1 MLKKIQLIRNV
12 GCFESFAGS
21 ALGDLGRL
29 VLIYA
34 ENGRGKT
41 TISSILSSLANNDA
55 SIVNGRK
62 RLGSQN
68 DPHVVLDIEGQTTNV
83 MFQSGQWNVS
93 HDNIYIYDDE
103 FINQNVFSGLEVSAS
118 HRQKL
123 HEIILGRAGVSLAR
137 RVQELSQQIS
147 DCSSTIREIS
157 SHIPTDQRF
166 GFDITAFC
174 NLEEIEDVEGLIT
187 EQEKNFQAISQADA
201 VASKN
206 LFTTILLPG
215 IDEVALAATLS
226 AGLPDIDA
234 VAMQSIRDHF
244 SLIGENAETWVSD
257 GVGKIINTGD
267 GQERCPFCAQ
277 VIDGIDLISKYRS
290 YFSDA
295 YDELTRSITTGISN
309 YSANFS
315 GDNLSS
321 KQAELTGFIVS
332 LYEFWNKFIE
342 LPETE
347 IDWQEFSTA
356 WQEARDAVLSLLQI
370 KNSSPLAAVEISAE
384 IKAKIDK
391 YLSLRVSIIESIE
404 TLISYNGRLEQLKEK
419 SSSGSLAD
427 VETELKR
434 LKATHAR
441 YSEQLREL
449 CDGYQK
455 TSRLRSLLETQKQV
469 ARDALDTH
477 RSAVFSQYHTSI
489 NKHLEL
495 FGANFRIGGLESSN
509 AAGRPST
516 TYNVLIN
523 EYQVPLAS
531 QDTPCFKNTLSAG
544 DRNTLGL
551 AFFFASLETEP
562 DLQDSIVVLDDPMSS
577 LDDGR
582 TMTTIQKIRDLIPA
596 SSQLIALCHSRRFL
610 CDIWEHSD
618 KDNTTALKISRG
630 SNNTST
636 ISSWDVSSDSL
647 TEYDKRHKVLRDHVD
662 ADKQDKRYVAQ
673 CLRPVME
680 KYLRIVF
687 PDYYTPG
694 TLLGNFRNHVEN
706 LRDNGL
712 RVMSD
717 DDINELRN
725 ITEYAN
731 KYHHDTN
738 PAWETEEINDTELLA
753 FAKRVINF
761 TSHTAVIT

>member
-1 MLKKIQLIRNV
+1 MIKKIDLIRNI
-12 GCFESFAGS
+12 GCFDSFTGS
-21 ALGDLGRL
+21 TLGNLGRL

-41 TISSILSSLANNDA
+41 TISSILSSLAYNDA
-55 SIVNGRK
+55 SIITGRK
-62 RLGSQN
+62 RLGSPN
-68 DPHVVLDIEGQTTNV
+68 NPHVVLDIQGQNLKV
-83 MFQSGQWNVS
+83 MFHSGQWNIPYD
-93 HDNIYIYDDE
+93 HIYVYDDE

-123 HEIILGRAGVSLAR
+123 HEIILGRAGISLAR
-137 RVQELSQQIS
+137 RVQELSLQIS
-147 DCSSTIREIS
+147 DCISTIREIS

-174 NLEEIEDVEGLIT
+174 NLEEIEGVEQLIT
-187 EQEKNFQAISQADA
+187 EQEKIFQAISQADA

-206 LFTTILLPG
+206 LFTTILLPE
-215 IDEVALAATLS
+215 IDEVALTATLS

-257 GVGKIINTGD
+257 GVGKILNTGD

-295 YDELTRSITTGISN
+295 YDELTRNITTGISN

-321 KQAELTGFIVS
+321 KQAELTEFIVS
-332 LYEFWNKFIE
+332 LYEFWSKFIE

-356 WQEARDAVLSLLQI
+356 WQEARDAVLSLLYI
-370 KNSSPLAAVEISAE
+370 KNSSPLDAVEISAE

-391 YLSLRVSIIESIE
+391 YLSLRVSVIESIE
-404 TLISYNGRLEQLKEK
+404 TLISYNVQIEQLKEK
-419 SSSGSLAD
+419 SSSGNLAD

-441 YSEQLREL
+441 YSEQLKEL

-455 TSRLRSLLETQKQV
+455 ASRLKSLLETQKQV
-469 ARDALDTH
+469 ARDALDTY

-523 EYQVPLAS
+523 EHQVPLAS

-582 TMTTIQKIRDLIPA
+582 TMTTIQKIRNLIPA
-596 SSQLIALCHSRRFL
+596 SSQLIVLCHSRPFL

-618 KDNTTALKISRG
+618 KENTTALKISRG

-636 ISSWDVSSDSL
+636 ITSWDVSSDSL

-662 ADKQDKRYVAQ
+662 ADNQDKRYVAQ

-687 PDYYTPG
+687 PEHCPPG
-694 TLLGNFRNHVEN
+694 TLLGYFRSHALNLLTINQGFMNDVDIRE
-706 LRDNGL
+706 LRD
-712 RVMSD
+712 
-717 DDINELRN
+717 

-731 KYHHDTN
+731 KFHHDTN
-738 PAWETEEINDTELLA
+738 PAWETEQINDNELVG
-753 FAKRVINF
+753 FVRRVLNF
-761 TSHTAVIT
+761 TSHGPT